1 MSYEA
6 VQAVLERT
14 VTDPSFRTRL
24 FTQPEEALAEYELN
38 PDENSALRELCVD
51 AGQSESAALDRRET
65 KKVLPFWLT
74 GGLKTETLRV
84 LLNGVSAQRPT
95 HSVFLGGEQLPL
107 EARMGGVF
115 LGFLCATLL
124 IVV

>member
-1 MSYEA
+1 MSIEA

-24 FTQPEEALAEYELN
+24 FTEPDQALAEYQLTSE
-38 PDENSALRELCVD
+38 ETGALRDLCVD

-74 GGLKTETLRV
+74 GGL
-84 LLNGVSAQRPT
+84 
-95 HSVFLGGEQLPL
+95 
-107 EARMGGVF
+107 
-115 LGFLCATLL
+115 
-124 IVV
+124 

>member
-24 FTQPEEALAEYELN
+24 FTQPEDALAEYELSS
-38 PDENSALRELCVD
+38 DENSALRELCVD

-74 GGLKTETLRV
+74 GGL
-84 LLNGVSAQRPT
+84 
-95 HSVFLGGEQLPL
+95 
-107 EARMGGVF
+107 
-115 LGFLCATLL
+115 
-124 IVV
+124 

>member
-1 MSYEA
+1 VLEVHTHTMSYEA

-24 FTQPEEALAEYELN
+24 FAQPDDALAEFDLTA
-38 PDENSALRELCVD
+38 DEDIALRELCVD

-74 GGLKTETLRV
+74 GGL
-84 LLNGVSAQRPT
+84 
-95 HSVFLGGEQLPL
+95 
-107 EARMGGVF
+107 
-115 LGFLCATLL
+115 
-124 IVV
+124 

>member
-1 MSYEA
+1 MSTEA

-24 FTQPEEALAEYELN
+24 FTHPDEALAEYELSASES
-38 PDENSALRELCVD
+38 DALREVCVD

-74 GGLKTETLRV
+74 GGL
-84 LLNGVSAQRPT
+84 
-95 HSVFLGGEQLPL
+95 
-107 EARMGGVF
+107 
-115 LGFLCATLL
+115 
-124 IVV
+124 